1 MHRQEDRAIMR
12 PRSAGGARHG
22 KAGPRRRALDLIV
35 GALVALALVVSVVS
49 LAAAATAGFSD
60 VPASHPHYAAIND
73 LASRGI
79 ISGYEGGGFGP
90 SDPVKRQQFA
100 KMIVLTA
107 AYPVSEADK
116 CLFKDVEKSGSA
128 GFYPDN
134 YVAVCAARGITQGV
148 SETRFNPQGAI
159 TRLQVTSMVV
169 RAARDLKP
177 GLLDTPPSGWKPSGS
192 WSLDA
197 THGAN
202 AMVAEYNG
210 LLAGLDVWALNPTAP
225 MPRGEVAQVLHN
237 LLTELTAATST
248 TTTAAPTTTT
258 TLAPTTTASSTTTT
272 SSTTSTTFQNPYPT
286 TTCG

>member
-12 PRSAGGARHG
+12 PRSARAVRHG
-22 KAGPRRRALDLIV
+22 KRRQRRRALDFVV
-35 GALVALALVVSVVS
+35 GVLVALALVVSVAS
-49 LAAAATAGFSD
+49 LATAANAGFSD

-107 AYPVSEADK
+107 GYPVSEADK
-116 CLFKDVEKSGSA
+116 CPFKDVEKSGST

-177 GLLDTPPSGWKPSGS
+177 GLLDTPPPAGNP
-192 WSLDA
+192 A
-197 THGAN
+197 
-202 AMVAEYNG
+202 VAG
-210 LLAGLDVWALNPTAP
+210 VWTPPTGP
-225 MPRGEVAQVLHN
+225 TRWWR
-237 LLTELTAATST
+237 ST
-248 TTTAAPTTTT
+248 TDCWRAWTSG
-258 TLAPTTTASSTTTT
+258 LSTPRLPCLGVRWLRC
-272 SSTTSTTFQNPYPT
+272 STTS
-286 TTCG
+286 